1 MRTRFTL
8 ACLTLLLL
16 TPAAR
21 PLAQRSTGSGD
32 WMHHGGDAGSTK
44 HAPLDQIT
52 PENAASLRIAWR
64 RPAVSPDLIAAHP
77 KLVVPRNF
85 RATPLKADGMLFASN
100 AIGLAE
106 GIEPETGRTVWTQE
120 VRPGELEGP
129 GASRTLGYW
138 RGDGSARVFAVRGAH
153 LYALDPRNG
162 KPITTFGTGGRV
174 DLVAGLG
181 NASTFRWSAP
191 SPLVVRDVVIIGGQG
206 WTDEGTQ
213 EHIPPGDVRAF
224 DARTGSLRW
233 TFHVVPRQ
241 GEPGLETW
249 ERESWRDTGSAK
261 AWNFISA
268 DEELGL
274 IYVPL
279 SSAANEWYGGERP
292 GPNLYSDSLVCLDAA
307 TGARKWH
314 FQMVHH
320 DLWDYDNPTA
330 PILADITVNGRP
342 IKAVVQVTKQA
353 FTFVF
358 DRVTGEPVW
367 PIEERPVPKSTVPG
381 EWTAPTQP
389 FPTRPAPFDRQGL
402 TDDDLID
409 FTPELKAEAREIVK
423 QWTIGPMFTPPT
435 VEGADGKKG
444 TMYLPGWVGGA
455 NWGGAALDPETGVLY
470 VPSVTFPWLG
480 ALVPGKGRFAYQQ
493 TRQRLDRVPGP
504 GPRGLP
510 ITKPPYGRITAIN
523 LNTGEHLWM
532 VPNGDGPR
540 DHPALKDLN
549 LPPLGHMGRAAP
561 LVTKTLLFVT
571 EGSETGLSIPPG
583 GGGKWLGAYDK
594 VTGRRVARIP
604 LPAGATGAPMTYMH
618 AGRQYLV
625 VAVAGEDYA
634 PEVVALSLPR

>member
-1 MRTRFTL
+1 MRSRLIL
-8 ACLTLLLL
+8 ASLALLLL
-16 TPAAR
+16 APTAR
-21 PLAQRSTGSGD
+21 SLAQRGSPVGD
-32 WMHHGGDAGSTK
+32 WSHHGGDAGSTK
-44 HAPLDQIT
+44 YAPLDQIT
-52 PENAASLRIAWR
+52 PENVGTLRIAWR
-64 RPAVSPDLIAAHP
+64 RPAVSPELTAANP

-85 RATPLKADGMLFASN
+85 RATPLKVDGMLFASN

-106 GIEPETGRTVWTQE
+106 AIEPESGRTVWTQE
-120 VRPGELEGP
+120 VPAGELEGP
-129 GASRTLGYW
+129 GASRTLAYW
-138 RGDGSARVFAVRGAH
+138 RGDGGARLFAVRGGG
-153 LYALDPRNG
+153 LYALDPRSG
-162 KPITTFGTGGRV
+162 KPITSFGTAGRV

-181 NASTFRWSAP
+181 NASTFRWAAP
-191 SPLVVRDVVIIGGQG
+191 SPLVVRDVVVIGGQG

-224 DARTGSLRW
+224 DVRTGKLRW

-241 GEPGLETW
+241 GEAGIETW
-249 ERESWRDTGSAK
+249 ERESWEETGSAK

-292 GPNLYSDSLVCLDAA
+292 GANLYSDSLVCLDAA
-307 TGARKWH
+307 TGERKWH

-330 PILADITVNGRP
+330 PILADVAVNGRR

-358 DRVTGEPVW
+358 DRVTGQPVW
-367 PIEERPVPKSTVPG
+367 PIEERPVPKSSVPG
-381 EWTAPTQP
+381 EWTSPTQP

-435 VEGADGKKG
+435 VEGVDGKKG

-455 NWGGAALDPETGVLY
+455 NWGGAAFDPETGVLY

-493 TRQRLDRVPGP
+493 TRQRLDRTPGP

-510 ITKPPYGRITAIN
+510 ITKPPYGRITAID
-523 LNTGEHLWM
+523 LNTGDQLWM

-594 VTGRRVARIP
+594 KTGRRVARIP
-604 LPAGATGAPMTYMH
+604 LPAGATGAPMTYLH
-618 AGRQYLV
+618 AGRQHLV
-625 VAVAGEDYA
+625 VAIAGENHE
-634 PEVVALSLPR
+634 PELVALSLPR

>member
-1 MRTRFTL
+1 MRCRSL
-8 ACLTLLLL
+8 AASLALLLL
-16 TPAAR
+16 APAAQ
-21 PLAQRSTGSGD
+21 PLAQRVISATD
-32 WMHHGGDAGSTK
+32 WTHHGGDPGSTK
-44 HAPLDQIT
+44 YAPLDQIT
-52 PENAASLRIAWR
+52 AANAASLGIVWR
-64 RPAVSPDLIAAHP
+64 RPAISPDFAAAHP
-77 KLVVPRNF
+77 KLVVPPNF
-85 RATPLKADGMLFASN
+85 RTTPLKADGMLFASN

-106 GIEPETGRTVWTQE
+106 GIEPETGRTVWTQD
-120 VRPGELEGP
+120 VPAGDLDGP
-129 GASRTLGYW
+129 GASRNLAHW
-138 RGDGSARVFAVRGAH
+138 RGDGASRVFAVRGAF
-153 LYALDPRNG
+153 LYALDARSG
-162 KPITTFGTGGRV
+162 KPVTTFGAGGRV
-174 DLVAGLG
+174 NLVAGLD
-181 NASTFRWSAP
+181 ATTFRWSAP
-191 SPLVVRDVVIIGGQG
+191 APLVVRDVVIIGGQG

-213 EHIPPGDVRAF
+213 EHIPPGDVRAY
-224 DARTGSLRW
+224 DVRTGLLRW

-241 GEPGLETW
+241 GEPGIETW
-249 ERESWRDTGSAK
+249 ERDSWRNTGNAK
-261 AWNFISA
+261 AWSFISA

-292 GPNLYSDSLVCLDAA
+292 GANLYSDSLVCLDAR
-307 TGARKWH
+307 TGERRWH

-330 PILADITVNGRP
+330 PVLADITVQGRR

-381 EWTAPTQP
+381 EWTSPTQP

-455 NWGGAALDPETGVLY
+455 NWGGAAFDAETGVLY

-480 ALVPGKGRFAYQQ
+480 ALVPGKGRFAWQQ

-510 ITKPPYGRITAIN
+510 ITKPPYGRITAID

-583 GGGKWLGAYDK
+583 GGGAWLGAYDK
-594 VTGRRVARIP
+594 RTGRRVARIP
-604 LPAGATGAPMTYMH
+604 LPAGAVGSPMTYLH

-625 VAVAGEDYA
+625 VAVAGEDHA
-634 PEVVALSLPR
+634 PELVALATRR

>member
-1 MRTRFTL
+1 V
-8 ACLTLLLL
+8 
-16 TPAAR
+16 R
-21 PLAQRSTGSGD
+21 PLAQRGTASSD

-44 HAPLDQIT
+44 YAPLDQIT
-52 PENAASLRIAWR
+52 PDNVASLRVAWR
-64 RPAVSPDLIAAHP
+64 RPAVGPELTAAHP

-100 AIGLAE
+100 AVGLAE
-106 GIEPETGRTVWTQE
+106 AIEPETGRTVWTQE
-120 VRPGELEGP
+120 VAAGDLEGA
-129 GASRTLGYW
+129 GASRTLAYW
-138 RGDGSARVFAVRGAH
+138 RSDGGARLFVVRSGG
-153 LYALDPRNG
+153 LFALDPRSG
-162 KPITTFGTGGRV
+162 KPVTTFGTGGRV
-174 DLVAGLG
+174 DLVAGL
-181 NASTFRWSAP
+181 AATTFRWIAP

-224 DARTGSLRW
+224 DARTGMLRW
-233 TFHVVPRQ
+233 TFHVVPRD
-241 GEPGLETW
+241 GEPGIDSW
-249 ERESWRDTGSAK
+249 ERGSWRETGSAK

-274 IYVPL
+274 IYLPL

-292 GPNLYSDSLVCLDAA
+292 GANLYSDSLVCLDAR
-307 TGARKWH
+307 TGERKWH

-330 PILADITVNGRP
+330 PVLADVTVNGRR

-353 FTFVF
+353 FAFVF

-367 PIEERPVPKSTVPG
+367 PIEERPVPKSNVPG
-381 EWTAPTQP
+381 EWTSPTQP
-389 FPTRPAPFDRQGL
+389 FPTKPAPFDRQGI

-455 NWGGAALDPETGVLY
+455 NWGGAAFDPETGVLY

-510 ITKPPYGRITAIN
+510 ITKPPYGRITAID
-523 LNTGEHLWM
+523 LNTGDHLWM

-540 DHPALKDLN
+540 DHPSLKDLN
-549 LPPLGHMGRAAP
+549 LPPLGHMGRAAA
-561 LVTKTLLFVT
+561 LVTRTLLFVT

-583 GGGKWLGAYDK
+583 GGGKWLSAYDK
-594 VTGRRVARIP
+594 KSGTRVARIP
-604 LPAGATGAPMTYMH
+604 LPAGATAAPMTYLH
-618 AGRQYLV
+618 AGRQYIV
-625 VAVAGEDYA
+625 VAVAGEDHA
-634 PEVVALSLPR
+634 PELVALGLPRQPG